1 MLSRKFHRAAGD
13 RLVKLPE
20 KITRYTPDFILEQV
34 IASALNHL
42 LGKELSAGELD
53 FLERKLATV
62 NIRDLNFS
70 FTVTAYDK
78 RIKVMIPAQ
87 ISEVTLRTDQQSL
100 LEMLHNEVDPDTLFF
115 QRRLLITG
123 NTELGLYL
131 KNFID
136 SLELMGRIPAPVMKL
151 ISLIHKQS
159 QKSL

>member
-1 MLSRKFHRAAGD
+1 
-13 RLVKLPE
+13 
-20 KITRYTPDFILEQV
+20 
-34 IASALNHL
+34 
-42 LGKELSAGELD
+42 
-53 FLERKLATV
+53 
-62 NIRDLNFS
+62 
-70 FTVTAYDK
+70 
-78 RIKVMIPAQ
+78 MIPAQ

-151 ISLIHKQS
+151 ISRIHKQS

>member
-1 MLSRKFHRAAGD
+1 MFPQRLHKVAGEQ
-13 RLVKLPE
+13 LVRLPE
-20 KITRYTPDFILEQV
+20 TLTRYTPDFILEQV

-42 LGKELSAGELD
+42 LGNELSAGDLD

-62 NIRDLNFS
+62 NIRDLDFS
-70 FTVTAYDK
+70 FTVTVYDK
-78 RIKVMIPAQ
+78 KMKVMIPAQ

-151 ISLIHKQS
+151 ISRIHQQSQS
-159 QKSL
+159 QK

>member
-1 MLSRKFHRAAGD
+1 MLSRRLHKAAGE

-42 LGKELSAGELD
+42 LGSELSAGELD

-62 NIRDLNFS
+62 NIRDLDFS

-151 ISLIHKQS
+151 ISSIHKQS
-159 QKSL
+159 QRLL